1 MKKITDDLRTLRD
14 FLRYAV
20 SRFRE
25 AGIAFGHG
33 TNDALDEAAFLLLWG
48 LHLPIDKID
57 PFADARLTRP
67 ERDKLL
73 GLIETR
79 ISTRKPAAYIT
90 GEAWIKGHS
99 FVVDERVIVPRSFI
113 GELLADPEGALPL
126 QNREIVRVLDLCT
139 GSGCL
144 AILAA
149 MQFPGAEVDAVE
161 LSPDAAEVARR
172 NIADYGLGS
181 QVRLLTGD
189 LFAPIGDA
197 RYDLIISNPP
207 YVTDDAVAA
216 FPPEFAAEP
225 KMAHAGGADGLD
237 IVRRILASAGD
248 HLETDGELLV
258 EVGSG
263 QLLLTSEFPD
273 LPFLWLD
280 TEHSQGEVFLLGADG
295 LGKAGRVR
303 RK

>member
-126 QNREIVRVLDLCT
+126 QNREIARVLDLCT

>member
-25 AGIAFGHG
+25 AGIAYGHG
-33 TNDALDEAAFLLLWG
+33 ANDAMDEAAFLLLWG
-48 LHLPIDKID
+48 LHLPIDRMD

-73 GLIETR
+73 ALIERR
-79 ISTRKPAAYIT
+79 ISTRTPAAYIT

-113 GELLADPEGALPL
+113 GELLADSEAILPL
-126 QNREIVRVLDLCT
+126 QTREIHRVLDLCT

-161 LSPDAAEVARR
+161 LSPDAAEVAKR
-172 NIADYGLGS
+172 NIADYGLES

-189 LFAPIGDA
+189 LFAPVGAA

-207 YVTDDAVAA
+207 YVTDEAVAA
-216 FPPEFAAEP
+216 FPPEFASEP
-225 KMAHAGGADGLD
+225 RMAHAGGADGLD
-237 IVRRILASAGD
+237 IVRRILAGAAA
-248 HLETDGELLV
+248 HLEPDGELLV

-263 QLLLTSEFPD
+263 QLLLANEFPD

-280 TEHSQGEVFLLGADG
+280 TEQSQGEVFLLPADA
-295 LGKAGRVR
+295 LGNGSKR
-303 RK
+303 RR